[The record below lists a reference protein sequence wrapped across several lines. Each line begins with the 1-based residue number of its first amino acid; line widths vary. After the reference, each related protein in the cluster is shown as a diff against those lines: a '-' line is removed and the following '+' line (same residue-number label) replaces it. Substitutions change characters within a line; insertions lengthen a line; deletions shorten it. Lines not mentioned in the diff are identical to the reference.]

1 MANTNAQR
9 PSPIQAECNAS
20 QISQCGACHCDGRV
34 RVTRRKA
41 RRGQLACTQAPLR
54 GNCQRMQSDGRTKLT
69 RSRPWPA
76 GEASSQILGRHAVI
90 VMHVRG
96 TLHLHGLLQRQRT
109 GSARADVRGRPDGRP
124 EPATGA
130 DAARVFTRVGARE
143 NSDLSF
149 SRTRE
154 GPGFTIYSTVARA
167 YKPNTPAQANESDDV
182 MQNGVSLVY
191 LFFCCAGR
199 AAARAASLRTIERR
213 LWWRT
218 ALKRTDATHGAVFSC
233 RVG

>member
-20 QISQCGACHCDGRV
+20 QISQCGACHCHGRV

-124 EPATGA
+124 EPGRRR
-130 DAARVFTRVGARE
+130 ARVHPSRRAPRTQISVSRE
-143 NSDLSF
+143 
-149 SRTRE
+149 R
-154 GPGFTIYSTVARA
+154 ARA
-167 YKPNTPAQANESDDV
+167 RV
-182 MQNGVSLVY
+182 
-191 LFFCCAGR
+191 
-199 AAARAASLRTIERR
+199 LRFTVP
-213 LWWRT
+213 WHVRT
-218 ALKRTDATHGAVFSC
+218 SQTHPRKQTKSMT
-233 RVG
+233 